1 MVLDLNTEI
10 FNCSECDYNTSR
22 KSKWERHLQTTKH
35 KMITNDNKMI
45 TKKVHNCDC
54 GKSYTQRSN
63 LSRHKKKCP
72 KIIKKSEENPENKK
86 ETELVNPENITKLL
100 KTILQTNEIIQQTN
114 ETILQENRELKKEMK
129 NLKINNITNNNTNN
143 ISINMFLNKYC
154 KDAMSLTD
162 FVNKI
167 VVSIS
172 DLENT
177 KKLGFAD
184 GISNVILKSL
194 EDMSTAERPIH
205 SSDSKRSK
213 FFIKDTEG
221 WKKDASGEQIDDA
234 ITKIKIK
241 HVDALGEW
249 ELENPEY
256 TNNNEKS
263 EEWSGL
269 LDCISSGEDKK
280 ETEKNKKQ
288 VKKNIAEKCSVKKA
302 IEELDH

>member
-1 MVLDLNTEI
+1 MDFGPNSLK
-10 FNCSECDYNTSR
+10 FNCPECDYNTSQ
-22 KSKWERHLQTTKH
+22 KCKWQRHIETMKH
-35 KMITNDNKMI
+35 KMITNDDKMM
-45 TKKVHNCDC
+45 TKKGYNCDC
-54 GKSYTQRSN
+54 GKSYKYRQGLYT
-63 LSRHKKKCP
+63 HKKKCP
-72 KIIKKSEENPENKK
+72 KIIKKSEENKK
-86 ETELVNPENITKLL
+86 ENELVNPENITKLL
-100 KTILQTNEIIQQTN
+100 KTILQTN

-129 NLKINNITNNNTNN
+129 NLKINNITNNNNNTNN

-167 VVSIS
+167 VVSIA

-194 EDMSTAERPIH
+194 GDMSTAERPIH

-221 WKKDASGEQIDDA
+221 WKKDASGVQIDDA

-280 ETEKNKKQ
+280 ETEKNKNQ

-302 IEELDH
+302 IEELDN

>member
-1 MVLDLNTEI
+1 MEKKTKKTTKKYT
-10 FNCSECDYNTSR
+10 CKKCDYLTC
-22 KSKWERHLQTTKH
+22 KKTDYKRHLETMKH
-35 KMITNDNKMI
+35 KMITYDNKMI
-45 TKKVHNCDC
+45 TKKTNKCLC
-54 GKSYTQRSN
+54 GKTYNHRAN
-63 LSRHKKKCP
+63 LSRHKKKCLR
-72 KIIKKSEENPENKK
+72 KTEEIAENTENKK
-86 ETELVNPENITKLL
+86 ENELANPENVTKLL
-100 KTILQTNEIIQQTN
+100 KTILQTN

-129 NLKINNITNNNTNN
+129 NLKINNITNNNTNNNTNN

-167 VVSIS
+167 VVSIA

-177 KKLGFAD
+177 KKLGFAN

-221 WKKDASGEQIDDA
+221 WKKDASGVQIDDA

-263 EEWSGL
+263 EKWSGS

-280 ETEKNKKQ
+280 ETEKNKNQ
-288 VKKNIAEKCSVKKA
+288 VKKNIAEKCSIKKA
-302 IEELDH
+302 IDELDD

>member
-1 MVLDLNTEI
+1 MEKKTQKTQKKYA
-10 FNCSECDYNTSR
+10 CKKCDYLSSN
-22 KSKWERHLQTTKH
+22 KYDYKRHLKTIKH
-35 KMITNDNKMI
+35 TMITYDNKMI
-45 TKKVHNCDC
+45 TKKTHKCLC
-54 GKSYTQRSN
+54 GKTYNHRAN
-63 LSRHKKKCP
+63 LSRHKKNCRKN
-72 KIIKKSEENPENKK
+72 KEEIGENTKNKKENELANPEN
-86 ETELVNPENITKLL
+86 VTKLL
-100 KTILQTNEIIQQTN
+100 K
-114 ETILQENRELKKEMK
+114 TILQENRELKKEMK
-129 NLKINNITNNNTNN
+129 NLKINNITNNNNNTNN
-143 ISINMFLNKYC
+143 ISINVFLNEYC

-167 VVSIS
+167 IVSIA

-177 KKLGFAD
+177 KELGFVD
-184 GISNVILKSL
+184 GISNVILKNL
-194 EDMSTAERPIH
+194 KDMSSVERPFH
-205 SSDSKRSK
+205 SSDTKRSK

-249 ELENPEY
+249 ELKNPEY

-288 VKKNIAEKCSVKKA
+288 VKKNIAERCSVKKA
-302 IEELDH
+302 IEDLDK

>member
-1 MVLDLNTEI
+1 MEKKTKKTTKKYT
-10 FNCSECDYNTSR
+10 CKKCDYLTC
-22 KSKWERHLQTTKH
+22 KKTDYKRHLETMKH
-35 KMITNDNKMI
+35 KMITYDNKMI
-45 TKKVHNCDC
+45 TKKTHKCFC
-54 GKSYTQRSN
+54 GKTYNHRAN
-63 LSRHKKKCP
+63 LCRHRKKCLR
-72 KIIKKSEENPENKK
+72 KMEEIAENTENKK
-86 ETELVNPENITKLL
+86 EKEFANPENVTKLL
-100 KTILQTNEIIQQTN
+100 KTILQTN

-129 NLKINNITNNNTNN
+129 NLKINNITTNNNNTNN
-143 ISINMFLNKYC
+143 ISINVFLNKYC

-167 VVSIS
+167 VVSIA

-194 EDMSTAERPIH
+194 KDMSTAERPIH

-221 WKKDASGEQIDDA
+221 WKKDASGVQIDDA

-249 ELENPEY
+249 ELKNPEY

-302 IEELDH
+302 IEELDD

>member
-1 MVLDLNTEI
+1 MIKKTKKTNKKYT
-10 FNCSECDYNTSR
+10 CKKCDYFTC
-22 KSKWERHLQTTKH
+22 KKTDYKRHLMTMKH
-35 KMITNDNKMI
+35 QMITHSYKMITS
-45 TKKVHNCDC
+45 TKHTCLC
-54 GKSYTQRSN
+54 GNVYKHRQGLYTHR
-63 LSRHKKKCP
+63 KKCL
-72 KIIKKSEENPENKK
+72 KIGEKFEEKPENKK
-86 ETELVNPENITKLL
+86 ESEVANPENITKLL
-100 KTILQTNEIIQQTN
+100 K
-114 ETILQENRELKKEMK
+114 TILQENRELKKEMK
-129 NLKINNITNNNTNN
+129 NLKITNITNNNNNTNN
-143 ISINMFLNKYC
+143 ISINMFLNEYC
-154 KDAMSLTD
+154 KNAMSLTD

-167 VVSIS
+167 VVSIA

-221 WKKDASGEQIDDA
+221 WKKDASGVQIDDA

-280 ETEKNKKQ
+280 ETEKNKNQ
-288 VKKNIAEKCSVKKA
+288 VKKNIAGKCSVKKA
-302 IEELDH
+302 IEELDN

>member
-1 MVLDLNTEI
+1 M
-10 FNCSECDYNTSR
+10 
-22 KSKWERHLQTTKH
+22 
-35 KMITNDNKMI
+35 
-45 TKKVHNCDC
+45 C
-54 GKSYTQRSN
+54 GKQYTHRQSLYFHR
-63 LSRHKKKCP
+63 KKCS
-72 KIIKKSEENPENKK
+72 KIGEKFEEKPENKK
-86 ETELVNPENITKLL
+86 ESELTNPENITKLL

-167 VVSIS
+167 VVSIA

-177 KKLGFAD
+177 KELGFVD

-194 EDMSTAERPIH
+194 KDMSTAERPIH

-221 WKKDASGEQIDDA
+221 WKKDASGVQIDDA

>member
-1 MVLDLNTEI
+1 
-10 FNCSECDYNTSR
+10 
-22 KSKWERHLQTTKH
+22 
-35 KMITNDNKMI
+35 MITYDNKMI
-45 TKKVHNCDC
+45 TKKTHKCLC
-54 GKSYTQRSN
+54 GKTYNHRAN
-63 LSRHKKKCP
+63 LSRHKKNCRKN
-72 KIIKKSEENPENKK
+72 KEEIGENTKNKKENELANPEN
-86 ETELVNPENITKLL
+86 VTKLL
-100 KTILQTNEIIQQTN
+100 K
-114 ETILQENRELKKEMK
+114 TILQENRELKKEMK
-129 NLKINNITNNNTNN
+129 NLKINNITNNNNNTNN
-143 ISINMFLNKYC
+143 ISINVFLNEYC

-167 VVSIS
+167 IVSIA

-177 KKLGFAD
+177 KELGFVD
-184 GISNVILKSL
+184 GISNVILKNL
-194 EDMSTAERPIH
+194 KDMSSVERPFH
-205 SSDSKRSK
+205 SSDTKRSK

-249 ELENPEY
+249 ELKNPEY

-288 VKKNIAEKCSVKKA
+288 VKKNIAERCSVKKA
-302 IEELDH
+302 IEDLDK